1 MKIRTDF
8 VTNSSSYSSVCIS
21 IQSKEL
27 ADLLKKYKASRELR
41 QLSVRGSRV
50 SVYEDEV
57 ADGWAGVPET
67 LDELIDALI
76 SGMQRQAGS
85 GLSALYQEMQEKKT
99 ELTASVQSAK
109 WDFQDDSYGEFEAG
123 DEDRE
128 GHFFYKRPEDG
139 TEADP
144 KNDSEQKKEESQ
156 VPFDAVDSIVFS
168 GKTFV
173 LSGRLAHDR
182 EATAKWIAEKGGRC
196 TKNVSRRTNYLV
208 VGLYGNLGAKI
219 LEQVMELKSN
229 GTELYIIQE
238 RELFAALDAADH
250 PDAARN

>member
-1 MKIRTDF
+1 MKIRSDF

-99 ELTASVQSAK
+99 ELK
-109 WDFQDDSYGEFEAG
+109 
-123 DEDRE
+123 
-128 GHFFYKRPEDG
+128 KRLP
-139 TEADP
+139 
-144 KNDSEQKKEESQ
+144 
-156 VPFDAVDSIVFS
+156 
-168 GKTFV
+168 
-173 LSGRLAHDR
+173 
-182 EATAKWIAEKGGRC
+182 
-196 TKNVSRRTNYLV
+196 
-208 VGLYGNLGAKI
+208 
-219 LEQVMELKSN
+219 
-229 GTELYIIQE
+229 
-238 RELFAALDAADH
+238 
-250 PDAARN
+250 